1 MIGAKKLFNV
11 KICKSRM
18 ILAQDCSLNSPI
30 AIITTTLAAIRANIV
45 VNN

>member
-18 ILAQDCSLNSPI
+18 ILAQDCSLNNPI
-30 AIITTTLAAIRANIV
+30 AIITTTLAAIKQTLL
-45 VNN
+45 